1 MRSLV
6 PASLAGRIALLF
18 VGIILALQFAGFGII
33 RAAIGH
39 YANEAIDRELR
50 TGEAVFQRARTQDR
64 LRLGQAVTLLA
75 SDFGF
80 RQAVATG
87 DRDTISSAL
96 ANHAR
101 RIDADV
107 ALVVDANGQLTVDA
121 RLANLSLESFP
132 FPALMKQAHDDGVG
146 AGLVLLA
153 GRAYQLV
160 VVPVRA
166 PLPIASLAMGFEIDD
181 NFAADIHA
189 LTNLDVAF
197 VTGSDT
203 EADALLATSVSAQAR
218 ERLDAAARAGQLRA
232 GGDLLIGS
240 DPYLS
245 RKVRINTYGG
255 TAISAVLMRSL
266 NDALAPMVRLQLT
279 LLVLTVVG
287 VLAAGLLGLRTARS
301 VTRPVRTLARVAERI
316 GAGDYAQPVAVSGS
330 VEITMLSSA
339 LNHMRDGIA
348 ERERRITDL
357 AFRDAL
363 TGLPNRALFHQ
374 RLSQALEA
382 ARAAKGR
389 LAVLMIDLDHFKY
402 VNDSLGHQL
411 GDELLCEVGRRLGAV
426 IDEQADTVARLGGD
440 EFAVLVPGADVA
452 EGEAY
457 ARRILHALEHP
468 AQLDDQVLDV
478 RGSVGVV
485 IYPEHG
491 TEASHLLSR
500 VDMAMY
506 AAKREHVGHVIYG
519 PTLDAGTHERL
530 TLLSDLRRAVDNH
543 ELELHYQ
550 PKLDLATDEVH
561 YAEALLRWNHPT
573 RGQIPPDRFIPFAE
587 QTGFIKTLTLW
598 IVGEGFRQLAAWHK
612 RGLKI
617 GIALNISARDL
628 LNQQL
633 PIEIATAIRKYR
645 VGPRWLRLELTE
657 SAVMDDPR
665 NALATLSELHAL
677 GLSLSIDDF
686 GTGYSSLSYL
696 KRLPVDE
703 LKIDRSFV
711 RTMAR
716 NKDDEVIVRSTID
729 LAHNMGLRVV
739 AEGVEDETTLALLR
753 SLGCDL
759 AQGYHMSR
767 PLAVADFERWMAAR
781 ARHAAAA
788 ASASA

>member
-1 MRSLV
+1 VKALV
-6 PASLAGRIALLF
+6 PRSLAGRIAVLF
-18 VGIILALQFAGFGII
+18 VGIILALQLAGFGVI

-50 TGEAVFQRARTQDR
+50 TGEAVFQRTRTQDR

-87 DRDTISSAL
+87 DRNTIASAL

-107 ALVVDANGQLTVDA
+107 ALVVDANGRLTVDA
-121 RLANLSLESFP
+121 RLADVSLENFP
-132 FPALMKQAHDDGVG
+132 FPDLMRQAHDDGVG

-197 VTGSDT
+197 VAGAET
-203 EADALLATSVSAQAR
+203 ETLLATSVSSQAR
-218 ERLDAAARAGQLRA
+218 ERVESAARNGQMRA
-232 GGDLLIGS
+232 AHGELLIGS
-240 DPYLS
+240 DTYRS
-245 RKVRINTYGG
+245 RRVRIAGPGG
-255 TAISAVLMRSL
+255 APVSAVLMRSL
-266 NDALAPMVRLQLT
+266 SDALAPLFRLQVT
-279 LLVLTVVG
+279 LLVLTIVG
-287 VLAAGLLGLRTARS
+287 VLAAGLLSLRTART
-301 VTRPVRTLARVAERI
+301 VTRPVRQLARVAERI
-316 GAGDYAQPVAVSGS
+316 GAGDYAQPVDVSGS

-339 LNHMRDGIA
+339 LNHMRDGIS

-363 TGLPNRALFHQ
+363 TGLPNRALFNQ
-374 RLSQALEA
+374 RLAQAIDA
-382 ARAAKGR
+382 ARAANGR
-389 LAVLMIDLDHFKY
+389 LAVVMLDLDHFKY

-411 GDELLCEVGRRLGAV
+411 GDQLLFEVGRRLTSV
-426 IDEQADTVARLGGD
+426 IDARTDTVARLGGD
-440 EFAVLVPGADVA
+440 EFAMLFPGADIA
-452 EGEAY
+452 HGEAY
-457 ARRILHALEHP
+457 ARRILQALEQP
-468 AQLDDQVLDV
+468 AQIADQVLDV
-478 RGSVGVV
+478 RGSIGVV
-485 IYPEHG
+485 VFPDHG
-491 TEASHLLSR
+491 SEAVHLLSR

-506 AAKREHVGHVIYG
+506 AAKRDHVGHVIYG
-519 PTLDAGTHERL
+519 PKLDAGTHERL

-543 ELELHYQ
+543 ELELHFQ

-561 YAEALLRWNHPT
+561 SVEALLRWNHPA
-573 RGQIPPDRFIPFAE
+573 RGMVPPDRFIPFAE

-598 IVGEGFRQLAAWHK
+598 IVGEGIRQLAAWHK
-612 RGLKI
+612 RGLKV

-628 LNQQL
+628 MNQQL

-677 GLSLSIDDF
+677 GLALSIDDF

-739 AEGVEDETTLALLR
+739 AEGVEDDTTLELLR

-759 AQGYHMSR
+759 AQGYFMSK
-767 PLAVADFERWMAAR
+767 PLPVADFERWMRERQQRPATTV
-781 ARHAAAA
+781 
-788 ASASA
+788 